1 MLDKERH
8 LLFSLNAIDE
18 MQDKFGGFDRLD
30 TVLSGKDSIKNLRW
44 LLTVLLN
51 EGAAD
56 DEEPLTEKQ
65 VGKLIHTGNFADVK
79 AAIFKSFSMGNNGT
93 PEPPERDEEEEDDEE
108 DIEKRNSGQGI
119 IDLARLLYIG
129 VTLLRWSE
137 AEVWRMTPYKILTLF
152 KIHRE
157 FNRIVSSPFR
167 KKLILTTCWEGY
179 KWRKKSR
186 SKHQSTLQAKKSIA
200 PLALT

>member
-65 VGKLIHTGNFADVK
+65 VGKLIHGQQRNARTARTGRRGRGRRRGHRK
-79 AAIFKSFSMGNNGT
+79 
-93 PEPPERDEEEEDDEE
+93 
-108 DIEKRNSGQGI
+108 KRNSGQGI

-157 FNRIVSSPFR
+157 FNPDRFKPVPKEVDIDDV
-167 KKLILTTCWEGY
+167 LGGI
-179 KWRKKSR
+179 
-186 SKHQSTLQAKKSIA
+186 
-200 PLALT
+200 

>member
-8 LLFSLNAIDE
+8 LLFSLNVIDE

-79 AAIFKSFSMGNNGT
+79 TAIFKAFSMGNTGS
-93 PEPPERDEEEEDDEE
+93 PEAPERDSDDEEEDEE
-108 DIEKRNSGQGI
+108 EIEKNATAGK
-119 IDLARLLYIG
+119 
-129 VTLLRWSE
+129 E
-137 AEVWRMTPYKILTLF
+137 
-152 KIHRE
+152 
-157 FNRIVSSPFR
+157 
-167 KKLILTTCWEGY
+167 
-179 KWRKKSR
+179 
-186 SKHQSTLQAKKSIA
+186 
-200 PLALT
+200 

>member
-65 VGKLIHTGNFADVK
+65 VGQAHSYGQFRRRESGNLQILFYGQQRNARTARTGRRGRGQRRGHRK
-79 AAIFKSFSMGNNGT
+79 
-93 PEPPERDEEEEDDEE
+93 
-108 DIEKRNSGQGI
+108 KRNSGQGI

-157 FNRIVSSPFR
+157 FNPDRFKPVPKEVDIDDV
-167 KKLILTTCWEGY
+167 LGGI
-179 KWRKKSR
+179 
-186 SKHQSTLQAKKSIA
+186 
-200 PLALT
+200 

>member
-56 DEEPLTEKQ
+56 DEEPLKILFYGQQRNARTAR
-65 VGKLIHTGNFADVK
+65 TGRRGRGRRRGHRK
-79 AAIFKSFSMGNNGT
+79 
-93 PEPPERDEEEEDDEE
+93 
-108 DIEKRNSGQGI
+108 KRNSGQGI

-157 FNRIVSSPFR
+157 FNPDRFKPVPKEVDIDDV
-167 KKLILTTCWEGY
+167 LGGI
-179 KWRKKSR
+179 
-186 SKHQSTLQAKKSIA
+186 
-200 PLALT
+200 